1 MIRDHDELSDFRDAY
16 LDYLEGIRDEPPT
29 LDRLTADQRKTAEA
43 FVESITASRGV
54 DPYASRPS
62 IEQLLARLD
71 DASYTVDDIGGLL
84 QAWLRAEVDPR
95 AAVISDLAAEAFGV
109 ASKLLIQ
116 ARGMRLRAVVEAPS
130 VDLDAGFSRRVAE
143 IASVFGAFPDT
154 NSVLYFT
161 TGPDPCGVIVE
172 REDVHGAFETPSGAH
187 RDPRLRSPV
196 TDVGVACAQW
206 LTNAIPVFDPP
217 AGDLLEPMVSA
228 SPRVEPMRV
237 ASEAVADVVAA
248 GGRARIKA
256 KRASWTGLG
265 EQEAAGLAAIIEE
278 AQRGTLSEGDY
289 RRRLANIVGQ
299 AA

>member
-1 MIRDHDELSDFRDAY
+1 MTRDHDELSHFRDAY
-16 LDYLEGIRDEPPT
+16 LDYLEGIRDEPPS
-29 LDRLTADQRKTAEA
+29 LDSLTGDQRRTAEA

-71 DASYTVDDIGGLL
+71 ESSYTVDDIGGLL

-95 AAVISDLAAEAFGV
+95 AAVVSDVAAEAFEV

-116 ARGMRLRAVVEAPS
+116 ARGMRIRAVMEASS
-130 VDLDAGFSRRVAE
+130 VDLDTGFSRRVAD

-154 NSVLYFT
+154 SAVLYFT

-217 AGDLLEPMVSA
+217 GDLLEPLVSVG
-228 SPRVEPMRV
+228 PRVEPMRV

-248 GGRARIKA
+248 GGRARIGA
-256 KRASWTGLG
+256 KIASWTGLG
-265 EQEAAGLAAIIEE
+265 EPEAAGLAAIIEE
-278 AQRGTLSEGDY
+278 AQRSFLSEGDY
-289 RRRLANIVGQ
+289 RLRLENIIGE

>member
-16 LDYLEGIRDEPPT
+16 LDYLEGIREEPPT
-29 LDRLTADQRKTAEA
+29 LDRLTGDKRRTAEA

-71 DASYTVDDIGGLL
+71 ETSYTIHGIGRSL
-84 QAWLRAEVDPR
+84 QAFLRAEVDPR
-95 AAVISDLAAEAFGV
+95 AAVMSDVAAEALEV
-109 ASKLLIQ
+109 ASKLLIR
-116 ARGMRLRAVVEAPS
+116 ARGMRLRAVMEASS
-130 VDLDAGFSRRVAE
+130 VDLDVDFSRRVAD

-154 NSVLYFT
+154 NAVLYFT
-161 TGPDPCGVIVE
+161 AEPEPCGVIVE
-172 REDVHGAFETPSGAH
+172 REDIHGAFETPSGAH
-187 RDPRLRSPV
+187 RDPRLRSPI
-196 TDVGVACAQW
+196 TDIGVACAQW

-217 AGDLLEPMVSA
+217 AGDLLERRALV
-228 SPRVEPMRV
+228 SPRVEPARF
-237 ASEAVADVVAA
+237 ASEAVAEVAAA

-256 KRASWTGLG
+256 KRAGWTGLG